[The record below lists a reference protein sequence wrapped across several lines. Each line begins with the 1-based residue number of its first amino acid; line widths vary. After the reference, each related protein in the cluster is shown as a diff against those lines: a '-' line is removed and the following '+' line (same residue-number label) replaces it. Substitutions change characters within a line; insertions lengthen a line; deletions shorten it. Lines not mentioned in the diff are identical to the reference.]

1 MLSTRNW
8 LISCPCSFTLRAP
21 QAARRK
27 ITAVNCGGQISA
39 ITSLRDGFPHTE
51 GDPRAPR
58 GGSRTWANGV
68 TRMRDFSFPPRSRV
82 YNCSSRR
89 WPGEHNNWRLQNQMA
104 DHRATWAMITEGAP
118 IPPKKGH
125 GSDLCGA
132 ELLRGGDRRAAR
144 EAMLL
149 WAELCAVEENASH
162 AA

>member
-1 MLSTRNW
+1 
-8 LISCPCSFTLRAP
+8 
-21 QAARRK
+21 
-27 ITAVNCGGQISA
+27 
-39 ITSLRDGFPHTE
+39 
-51 GDPRAPR
+51 
-58 GGSRTWANGV
+58 
-68 TRMRDFSFPPRSRV
+68 
-82 YNCSSRR
+82 
-89 WPGEHNNWRLQNQMA
+89 
-104 DHRATWAMITEGAP
+104 MITEGAP